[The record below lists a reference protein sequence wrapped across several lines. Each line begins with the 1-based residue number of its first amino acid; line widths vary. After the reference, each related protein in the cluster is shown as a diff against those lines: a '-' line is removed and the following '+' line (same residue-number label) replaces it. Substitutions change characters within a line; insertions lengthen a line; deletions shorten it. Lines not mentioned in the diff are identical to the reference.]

1 MKSRRNIAVIFLVLL
16 AVAVPVTAQAQDPLA
31 VRYQAISDRCQSLRL
46 LLDELQRRD
55 LVSRTNL
62 GREYESVAR
71 LFGAFNQRVKN
82 NNLNA
87 QQFEQLTVDFNNAA
101 SQFRSAYVQYDDGLI
116 ALQQI
121 DCKQKPAEFD
131 AQLTRTRELRD
142 ATEGAATHAHAISGQ
157 YRTLMVQLQAEL
169 PAQTLRGNN

>member
-1 MKSRRNIAVIFLVLL
+1 MKSFRNITCILL
-16 AVAVPVTAQAQDPLA
+16 AILIVPVAAYAQDPVA
-31 VRYQAISDRCQSLRL
+31 VRYQTISDRCQSLQQ

-62 GREYESVAR
+62 GREYENVAR
-71 LFGAFNQRVKN
+71 LLSAFNQRVKS

-87 QQFEQLTVDFNNAA
+87 QPFEQLTADFNSAT
-101 SQFRSAYVQYDDGLI
+101 SQFRSAYVEYDDSLI
-116 ALQQI
+116 ALRQI

-142 ATEGAATHAHAISGQ
+142 MTEGTATHANAISGQ

-169 PAQTLRGNN
+169 PAQTSRSTN